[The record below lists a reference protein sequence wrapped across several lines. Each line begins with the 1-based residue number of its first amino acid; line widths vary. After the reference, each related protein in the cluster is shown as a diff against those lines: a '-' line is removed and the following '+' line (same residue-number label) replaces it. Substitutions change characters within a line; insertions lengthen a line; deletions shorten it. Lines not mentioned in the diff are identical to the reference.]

1 MCDAFIMFF
10 VGYVDFICGFNA
22 IDNVFDCWNGGWLK
36 SLVYLYGSVIN
47 CLSLLRIC
55 SFFRGSSAEILNFS
69 FLFSSRSFLF
79 DDEGGDNM
87 FPANSCLLNL
97 FCAQSILVFKLFL

>member
-1 MCDAFIMFF
+1 MIWIF
-10 VGYVDFICGFNA
+10 VALHV

-55 SFFRGSSAEILNFS
+55 SFFRGSSAEILNLSFYSLHVHFFS
-69 FLFSSRSFLF
+69 MMKGVIICFQ
-79 DDEGGDNM
+79 
-87 FPANSCLLNL
+87 LNHV
-97 FCAQSILVFKLFL
+97 C